1 MTSQGL
7 TKLKLPDEPGV
18 YFFMKGREILYIGKA
33 TSLRSRVRSYFA
45 TDLIHTRGS
54 HIVDMVF
61 KATTVKYE
69 VTDSV
74 LEALILEANVIKKHQ
89 PKYNTKEK
97 DDKSFNYVVITDET
111 IPKVLLIRGREV
123 DIKMKTKTMAMRALF
138 GPYPS
143 GGAIRDGLKIIRR
156 IFPFVDQ
163 NSIKKDNYEFY
174 KQLGL
179 TPDTQN
185 IEAIKLYKERIKH
198 IELFFAGK
206 KKKILETL
214 KKEML
219 KAAKVQAFEKAG
231 EYKRQIFALE
241 HINDVSLIK
250 NELLTNPSMSRVR
263 IEAYD
268 VAHMSG
274 KNMVGVMTVVID
286 GEAAP
291 REYKRFI
298 IKTQSGSNDTGAL
311 EEILSRRLRHT
322 EWGIPDII
330 VTDGGVA
337 QKRVGEQVSA
347 RYQWNVPVV
356 SVVKDDRHKAREILG
371 EQLLVNKHKS
381 AILLANVE
389 AHRFA
394 IAFHKEKRAKD
405 FLK

>member
-7 TKLKLPDEPGV
+7 TKLKLPDQPGV

-74 LEALILEANVIKKHQ
+74 LEALMLEANVIKKHQ

-97 DDKSFNYVVITDET
+97 DDKSFNYVVITDEI

-123 DIKMKTKTMAMRALF
+123 DIKMKTKTMAIRSLF

-185 IEAIKLYKERIKH
+185 IEAIKLYKERIRH

-214 KKEML
+214 KKEMM
-219 KAAKVQAFEKAG
+219 KAAKAQAFEKAG

-291 REYKRFI
+291 REYKKFI
-298 IKTQSGSNDTGAL
+298 IQTQSGSNDTGAL

-356 SVVKDDRHKAREILG
+356 SVVKDDSHKAREILG
-371 EQLLVNKHKS
+371 EQLLVNKHKR

-394 IAFHKEKRAKD
+394 IAFHKEKRAKN

>member
-7 TKLKLPDEPGV
+7 TKLRLPDQPGV

-45 TDLIHTRGS
+45 HDLIHTRGS

-74 LEALILEANVIKKHQ
+74 LEALILEANLIKQHQ

-123 DIKMKTKTMAMRALF
+123 DIKMKTKTMPIRSLF

-143 GGAIRDGLKIIRR
+143 GSAIRDGLKIIRR

-179 TPDTQN
+179 TPDTEN
-185 IEAIKLYKERIKH
+185 TEAIKLYKERIKH

-214 KKEML
+214 KKEMF

-250 NELLTNPSMSRVR
+250 NELLTNPSMSRMR

-286 GEAAP
+286 GEAVP
-291 REYKRFI
+291 REYKKFI
-298 IKTQSGSNDTGAL
+298 VKKQSGSNDTGAL

-330 VTDGGVA
+330 VTDGGIA

-371 EQLLVNKHKS
+371 ETMLVNKHKRS
-381 AILLANVE
+381 ILLANVE

-394 IAFHKEKRAKD
+394 IAFHKEKRAKN